1 MKVATAGACALV
13 LALVL
18 VLTLPQSSSSAGA
31 AAAVRSALDNTLTSP
46 AMSFTSTEQIGIS
59 SATISTSGSGTC
71 DLQSGSCEVTMN
83 YSGAESSFG
92 PETGRYIGNVLYYE
106 MGPAIRSELPT
117 PWISLDLGNL
127 RSLEGGSPESPL
139 AGLSYLAQTGSVV
152 TDNGTTT
159 MNGAPVTQYSVT
171 YSASS
176 IQKIVTEVGSKLPSW
191 FAGII
196 SKISDRSVSETVD
209 VDAQGRL
216 AYINL
221 QETETVAGKAAS
233 IQMSETVTSFGAAVS
248 ISAPPASE
256 VTPLQTLL
264 KGDPSAI

>member
-1 MKVATAGACALV
+1 MVPTALYFRWSRGYDDPRRGGGVDDGSMWDPIESEALALDPRRARFSARMKVATAGACALV

-176 IQKIVTEVGSKLPSW
+176 IQKIVTEVARSCPRGSRALSRRSRT
-191 FAGII
+191 G
-196 SKISDRSVSETVD
+196 RSVK
-209 VDAQGRL
+209 RL
-216 AYINL
+216 TL
-221 QETETVAGKAAS
+221 
-233 IQMSETVTSFGAAVS
+233 
-248 ISAPPASE
+248 
-256 VTPLQTLL
+256 TPRADSPT
-264 KGDPSAI
+264 